1 MASRGVSRGG
11 SLRANLSRRRLL
23 LLAGAFL
30 LALAAAIFFG
40 VRLLIHTLY
49 WASHRDEPIEEWMW
63 VGYVA
68 RSHQAAPAVLLAALG
83 LPTDIRDRRPLGEI
97 AREQN
102 KQFGDIRTLLEAAI
116 AEEKRKATEAP
127 ALGQEP

>member
-1 MASRGVSRGG
+1 
-11 SLRANLSRRRLL
+11 
-23 LLAGAFL
+23 
-30 LALAAAIFFG
+30 
-40 VRLLIHTLY
+40 
-49 WASHRDEPIEEWMW
+49 MW

-68 RSHQAAPAVLLAALG
+68 RSHQVAPAALLVALG

-116 AEEKRKATEAP
+116 AEEKRKVTEAP

>member
-1 MASRGVSRGG
+1 
-11 SLRANLSRRRLL
+11 
-23 LLAGAFL
+23 
-30 LALAAAIFFG
+30 
-40 VRLLIHTLY
+40 
-49 WASHRDEPIEEWMW
+49 MW

-68 RSHQAAPAVLLAALG
+68 RSHQVAPAALLAALG
-83 LPTDIRDRRPLGEI
+83 LATDVRDRRPLGEI